1 MIVSHYTSAARG
13 AALVLASGMVDDTGP
28 WSLWDFAAHHAGVK
42 PRWVAGCRR
51 YLTVDA
57 TTLSRRAKM
66 HVIRLM
72 RRATWPRDVD
82 KNEIAD
88 AHVRHL
94 ADRLRRAA
102 TARRDALVPH
112 LKRKLMDDAY
122 SITAL
127 VGGERRTVTRD
138 DLAVLDIDLA
148 DNALVG
154 ARLRFDAVAIIR
166 VAPVERTPVERT
178 PVERVSRGGAGG
190 RPPEYDWE
198 AFALWLGATVY
209 KEGFPRTKAE
219 FLRKAQRWFLD
230 TQGHEPSESVLKERL
245 NRFYAACEFG
255 RKP

>member
-1 MIVSHYTSAARG
+1 VGGGGGDYNGAGRPIRLAASAAVAEHG
-13 AALVLASGMVDDTGP
+13 AMADDFGP
-28 WSLWDFAAHHAGVK
+28 WSLWDFAEHHAGVK

-57 TTLSRRAKM
+57 TTLGRRATM
-66 HVIRLM
+66 HVIRLV
-72 RRATWPRDVD
+72 RRVPPPRDAD

-88 AHVRHL
+88 AHIRRL

-102 TARRDALVPH
+102 TARRDALVPR
-112 LKRKLMDDAY
+112 LKRKLMGEGY
-122 SITAL
+122 TITAL
-127 VGGERRTVTRD
+127 VGGQRRAVTQD

-154 ARLRFDAVAIIR
+154 PGVRFDAVAITR
-166 VAPVERTPVERT
+166 VAAVERAP
-178 PVERVSRGGAGG
+178 RGGAGG
-190 RPPEYDWE
+190 RPAEYDWE
-198 AFALWLGATVY
+198 AFAIWLGATVY
-209 KEGFPRTKAE
+209 KDGFPKTKAQ
-219 FLRKAQRWFLD
+219 FLRKAQRWFVD